1 MGLGLGLA
9 SATGATDRRPIR
21 AIEPTRQSEVA
32 DAKVEEAA
40 APVEEEHVLW
50 LEVPVDDVM
59 LVNGLAPILTL
70 APTLTIALTLTL
82 APTITLT
89 PTLTLALTCG

>member
-21 AIEPTRQSEVA
+21 AIEPTRLGRARARARARAMARARAWARAWAWAWARARATRQSEVA

-50 LEVPVDDVM
+50 LEVP
-59 LVNGLAPILTL
+59 A
-70 APTLTIALTLTL
+70 
-82 APTITLT
+82 
-89 PTLTLALTCG
+89 